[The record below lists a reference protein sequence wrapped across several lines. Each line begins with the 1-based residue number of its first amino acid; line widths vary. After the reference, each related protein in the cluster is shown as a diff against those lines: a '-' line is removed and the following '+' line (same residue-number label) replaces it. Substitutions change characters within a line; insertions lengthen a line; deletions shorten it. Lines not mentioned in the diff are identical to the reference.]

1 MEVYPIP
8 QQNADTIADKLVN
21 EFISRFGIPLKVHTD
36 QVRNFESQ
44 LFKEI
49 CLLME
54 ATKARTTGYHPA
66 SNGMIERFNRT
77 LAGMIKSFVNVNATN
92 WDQHINLLLAAYRS
106 SIHPATGY
114 SPNFLMLGREINIPQ
129 KILFPTPENEL
140 RIADEYVLEAQTKME
155 EAYKL
160 ARKHLQVYAER
171 QKKIMTLLLLIR
183 SIK

>member
-1 MEVYPIP
+1 
-8 QQNADTIADKLVN
+8 
-21 EFISRFGIPLKVHTD
+21 
-36 QVRNFESQ
+36 
-44 LFKEI
+44 
-49 CLLME
+49 ME
-54 ATKARTTGYHPA
+54 ATKTRTTGYHPA

-114 SPNFLMLGREINIPQ
+114 SPNFLMLGREINLPQ

-140 RIADEYVLEAQTKME
+140 RNADEYVLETQTKME

-171 QKKIMTLLLLIR
+171 QKRDHDSRITNKKYQIGSMVYKLDKTINKKFHSPWVGPYLSLIH
-183 SIK
+183 I